1 MERDELNLRLR
12 IREVLETY
20 KFEEILDEANEELED
35 ILLFLYLEY
44 GLPLPEREPL

>member
-20 KFEEILDEANEELED
+20 TFEEILDEANEEMED
-35 ILLFLYLEY
+35 ILIFLFNEY
-44 GLPLPEREPL
+44 GLLLPEREPL